1 MHPIFH
7 FVIIIL
13 SGFSAAFALQMIV
26 FLLSN
31 KHL

>member
-7 FVIIIL
+7 FIIIIL

-26 FLLSN
+26 FLLSQKN
-31 KHL
+31 L

>member
-7 FVIIIL
+7 FVIVIL
-13 SGFSAAFALQMIV
+13 GGFSAAFALQMIV

-31 KHL
+31 KNL